1 VEVISMRVGVTRF
14 RRASIVNFVRTWRGL
29 KSTARRTIKGEVHPD
44 LPKEDIDYL
53 HKRMLECVEGR
64 GGEVSARA
72 RSAELGHIYLH
83 LNEKGKERFLKKLAR
98 DFALDHDR
106 MLSLLDAFRDAQTSQ
121 DRLKSEHLLRN
132 ALDSPRL
139 QILRQFNTL
148 DDGLKF
154 LVDMRADLLALKKRD
169 VHQEGLEKDLKFL
182 LTSLFDIGLLDMEEI
197 SWNSPAALLEKLI
210 DYEAVHEISSWRD
223 LKNRLDSDR
232 RCFAFFH
239 NKMPNEP
246 LIFIEVALVKGM
258 ADNIQSLLNEGTPV
272 EDPED
277 ADTAIF
283 YSITSAQKGLVGI
296 SLGNFLIKWVVAEL
310 ASEMKNLKVF
320 ATLSPVP
327 GFRKWLDP
335 LLEKGDTSFLKA
347 GDVLSIKQLAGGENA
362 ACCLLDLLNREWY
375 KDKRTSEILEK
386 PLMRMVAHYLVYEKR
401 GMGARD
407 PVTHFHISNGARL
420 ERINWLGNVSAK
432 GMRESAGIMV
442 NYLYDRAN
450 IDEYHETYA
459 SEGKIHLSKQVKDRL
474 KKAGFPVKDNT

>member
-1 VEVISMRVGVTRF
+1 MRVGVTRF

-29 KSTARRTIKGEVHPD
+29 RSTARRAIKGEVHPD

-53 HKRMLECVEGR
+53 HRRMLECVEGK

-83 LNEKGKERFLKKLAR
+83 LNARGKERFLKKLGR
-98 DFALDHDR
+98 DFALDHGR
-106 MLSLLDAFRDAQTSQ
+106 MLPLLEAFSAAETPQ
-121 DRLKSEHLLRN
+121 DRLESEHRLRN

-148 DDGLKF
+148 EDGLKF
-154 LVDMRADLLALKKRD
+154 LVDMRADLLALRKRD
-169 VHQEGLEKDLKFL
+169 LHLNGLEKDLKFL

-210 DYEAVHEISSWRD
+210 EYEAVHEISSWRD

-258 ADNIQSLLNEGTPV
+258 ADNIQGLLNEETPV

-283 YSITSAQKGLVGI
+283 YSITSSQKGLAGI

-310 ASEMKNLKVF
+310 SAGMKNLKVF

-347 GDVLSIKQLAGGENA
+347 GEVLSIKQLAGGENA
-362 ACCLLDLLNREWY
+362 ASCLLDLLNRQWH
-375 KDKRTSEILEK
+375 KDRRTSEILEN
-386 PLMRMVAHYLVYEKR
+386 PLMRLIAHYLLYEKR
-401 GMGARD
+401 GGGARD

-420 ERINWLGNVSAK
+420 ERINWLGNVSPK

-442 NYLYDRAN
+442 NYLYDRTS
-450 IDEYHETYA
+450 IDEYHEAYA

-474 KKAGFPVKDNT
+474 RKAGLAIKDNT

>member
-1 VEVISMRVGVTRF
+1 MRVGVTRF

-29 KSTARRTIKGEVHPD
+29 KSTARRAIRGELHPD

-53 HKRMLECVEGR
+53 HRRMLECVEGK

-72 RSAELGHIYLH
+72 RSAELGHVYLL

-106 MLSLLDAFRDAQTSQ
+106 MRPLLQAFSDAETEQ
-121 DRLKSEHLLRN
+121 DRLESEFRLRS
-132 ALDSPRL
+132 ALDSPRV

-154 LVDMRADLLALKKRD
+154 LVDMRADLLALKRRD
-169 VHQEGLEKDLKFL
+169 PHLDGLEKDLKFL
-182 LTSLFDIGLLDMEEI
+182 LKALFDIGLLDMEEI

-210 DYEAVHEISSWRD
+210 EYEAVHEISSWRD

-258 ADNIQSLLNEGTPV
+258 TDNIQSLLNEETPA

-283 YSITSAQKGLVGI
+283 YSITSAQKGLAGI
-296 SLGNFLIKWVVAEL
+296 SLGNFLIKWVVTEL
-310 ASEMKNLKVF
+310 SSEMKNLKVF

-327 GFRKWLDP
+327 GFRNWLDP

-347 GDVLSIKQLAGGENA
+347 GDVLSIKQLGSGENA
-362 ACCLLDLLNREWY
+362 ARCLLDLLNSEWY
-375 KDKRTSEILEK
+375 QDKRTCEILKK
-386 PLMRMVAHYLVYEKR
+386 PLMGLMAQYLVHEKR
-401 GMGARD
+401 DIWARD

-420 ERINWLGNVSAK
+420 ERINWLANVSSK

-442 NYLYDRAN
+442 NYLYKSAN
-450 IDEYHETYA
+450 IDEYHEAYA
-459 SEGKIHLSKQVKDRL
+459 SEGKIHLSKQVKDGL
-474 KKAGFPVKDNT
+474 KKAGFPAKENP

>member
-1 VEVISMRVGVTRF
+1 MRAGVTRF

-29 KSTARRTIKGEVHPD
+29 RSTARRAIKGEVHPD

-53 HKRMLECVEGR
+53 HKRMLECVDGK

-72 RSAELGHIYLH
+72 RSAELGHIYTH

-98 DFALDHDR
+98 DFALDHER
-106 MLSLLDAFRDAQTSQ
+106 MLALLKTFGDAKTQQERFE
-121 DRLKSEHLLRN
+121 SERLLRN

-169 VHQEGLEKDLKFL
+169 IHLDGLEKDLKFL
-182 LTSLFDIGLLDMEEI
+182 LTSLFDIGLLDMAEI

-258 ADNIQSLLNEGTPV
+258 ADNIQSLLNEETPV

-283 YSITSAQKGLVGI
+283 YSITSAQKGLAGI

-310 ASEMKNLKVF
+310 SAGMKNLKVF

-347 GDVLSIKQLAGGENA
+347 GDVLSIKQLIGGDNA
-362 ACCLLDLLNREWY
+362 ARCLLDILNREWY
-375 KDKRTSEILEK
+375 KDGRTCEILEK
-386 PLMRMVAHYLVYEKR
+386 PLMRLVAHYLMYEKR
-401 GMGARD
+401 GTAARD
-407 PVTHFHISNGARL
+407 PVMHFHISNGARL
-420 ERINWLGNVSAK
+420 ERINWLGNVSPK
-432 GMRESAGIMV
+432 GVRESAGIMV
-442 NYLYDRAN
+442 NYLYQRAS
-450 IDEYHETYA
+450 IDEYHEAYA

-474 KKAGFPVKDNT
+474 KKAGFPV

>member
-1 VEVISMRVGVTRF
+1 
-14 RRASIVNFVRTWRGL
+14 
-29 KSTARRTIKGEVHPD
+29 
-44 LPKEDIDYL
+44 
-53 HKRMLECVEGR
+53 
-64 GGEVSARA
+64 
-72 RSAELGHIYLH
+72 
-83 LNEKGKERFLKKLAR
+83 
-98 DFALDHDR
+98 
-106 MLSLLDAFRDAQTSQ
+106 
-121 DRLKSEHLLRN
+121 
-132 ALDSPRL
+132 
-139 QILRQFNTL
+139 
-148 DDGLKF
+148 
-154 LVDMRADLLALKKRD
+154 MRADLLALKKRD

-246 LIFIEVALVKGM
+246 LIFIEVALVRGM
-258 ADNIQSLLNEGTPV
+258 TDNIQGLLNEETPV

-347 GDVLSIKQLAGGENA
+347 GDVLSIKQLVGGENA
-362 ACCLLDLLNREWY
+362 ARCLLDLLNGEWY
-375 KDKRTSEILEK
+375 KDKRASEILEK
-386 PLMRMVAHYLVYEKR
+386 PLMRLVAHYLVYEKR

-407 PVTHFHISNGARL
+407 RVTHFHISNGARL

-450 IDEYHETYA
+450 IDEYHEAYA